1 MIMGSLCTRVCKFCD
16 VSSGRP
22 APLDPDEPNRV
33 AEAIKQWN
41 LRYIVITSV
50 CRDDLEDGGAAHF
63 AKTIKAVKLSCP
75 DTIVEPL
82 IPDFNYDSDSIK
94 KIIES
99 EPEVVSHN
107 IETVRR
113 LSPKVRDLR
122 ATYDQSLS
130 VLRKIKEINPKIYTK
145 SSIMVGH
152 GETRDEVI
160 QAASDLKSANVDVI
174 TAGQYLQP
182 SLNHLPVA
190 EYVSP
195 AKFESY
201 QKIFEEM
208 GFLHVVTG
216 PFVRSSFQ
224 AADFIEKIVS
234 FSDFPQFSQN
244 ADVSFSSA
252 GFCLAGFRDL
262 RNANNERTIA
272 NTQTKNNNG
281 MIKGPTDSITRLFLA
296 SQLHLSKSSKN

>member
-1 MIMGSLCTRVCKFCD
+1 LVQVLRKPDWLKIKIPSGEDYLRVKKTLRTYNLNTVCEESSCPNVSKCWESGTATIMIMGNMCTRVCRFCD

-22 APLDPDEPNRV
+22 APLDPDEPKRV

-50 CRDDLEDGGAAHF
+50 CRDDLKDGGAAHF
-63 AKTIKAVKLSCP
+63 AKTIKSVKLACP
-75 DTIVEPL
+75 NTIVEPL
-82 IPDFNYDSDSIK
+82 IPDFNYDSNSIK

-113 LSPKVRDLR
+113 LSSKVRDSR

-130 VLRKIKEINPKIYTK
+130 VLKKIKEINPKIYTK
-145 SSIMVGH
+145 SSFMVGH
-152 GETRDEVI
+152 GETKEEVI
-160 QAASDLKSANVDVI
+160 QTACDLKSANVDVI

-182 SLNHLPVA
+182 SLNHLPVV
-190 EYVSP
+190 EYVHP
-195 AKFESY
+195 EKFASY

-208 GFLHVVTG
+208 GFLHVVVG

-224 AADFIEKIVS
+224 AADFIEKI
-234 FSDFPQFSQN
+234 
-244 ADVSFSSA
+244 
-252 GFCLAGFRDL
+252 
-262 RNANNERTIA
+262 
-272 NTQTKNNNG
+272 
-281 MIKGPTDSITRLFLA
+281 
-296 SQLHLSKSSKN
+296 KSVKRST

>member
-1 MIMGSLCTRVCKFCD
+1 MQVLRKPDWLKIKIPSGEDYLRVKKTLRTYNLNTVCEESSCPNVSKCWESGTATIMIMGNMCTRVCRFCD

-22 APLDPDEPNRV
+22 SPLDPDEPKRV

-63 AKTIKAVKLSCP
+63 AKTIKSVKLACP
-75 DTIVEPL
+75 NTIVEPL

-113 LSPKVRDLR
+113 LSSKVRDSR

-145 SSIMVGH
+145 SSFMVGH
-152 GETRDEVI
+152 GETKEEVI
-160 QAASDLKSANVDVI
+160 QTASDLKSANVDVI

-182 SLNHLPVA
+182 SLNHLPVV
-190 EYVSP
+190 EYVHP
-195 AKFESY
+195 EKFASY

-208 GFLHVVTG
+208 GFLHVVVG

-224 AADFIEKIVS
+224 AADFIEKIKSVKR
-234 FSDFPQFSQN
+234 
-244 ADVSFSSA
+244 SS
-252 GFCLAGFRDL
+252 
-262 RNANNERTIA
+262 
-272 NTQTKNNNG
+272 
-281 MIKGPTDSITRLFLA
+281 
-296 SQLHLSKSSKN
+296 

>member
-1 MIMGSLCTRVCKFCD
+1 MQVLRKPDWLKIKIPSGEDYLRVKKTLRTYNLNTVCEESSCPNVSKCWESGTATIMIMGNMCTRVCRFCD

-22 APLDPDEPNRV
+22 SPLDPDEPKRV

-63 AKTIKAVKLSCP
+63 AKTIKSVKLACP
-75 DTIVEPL
+75 NTIVEPL

-113 LSPKVRDLR
+113 LSSKVRDSR

-130 VLRKIKEINPKIYTK
+130 VLKKIKEINPKIYTK
-145 SSIMVGH
+145 SSFMVGH
-152 GETRDEVI
+152 GETKEEVI
-160 QAASDLKSANVDVI
+160 QTACDLKSANVDVI

-182 SLNHLPVA
+182 SLNHLPVV
-190 EYVSP
+190 EYIHP
-195 AKFESY
+195 EKFASY

-208 GFLHVVTG
+208 GFLHVVVG

-224 AADFIEKIVS
+224 AADFIEKIKSVKR
-234 FSDFPQFSQN
+234 
-244 ADVSFSSA
+244 SS
-252 GFCLAGFRDL
+252 
-262 RNANNERTIA
+262 
-272 NTQTKNNNG
+272 
-281 MIKGPTDSITRLFLA
+281 
-296 SQLHLSKSSKN
+296 

>member
-1 MIMGSLCTRVCKFCD
+1 MQVLRKPDWLKIKIPSGEDYLRVKKTLRTYNLNTVCEESSCPNVSKCWESGTATIMIMGNMCTRVCRFCD

-22 APLDPDEPNRV
+22 APLDPDEPKRV

-63 AKTIKAVKLSCP
+63 AKTIKSVKLACP
-75 DTIVEPL
+75 NTIVEPL

-113 LSPKVRDLR
+113 LSSKVRDSR

-130 VLRKIKEINPKIYTK
+130 VLKKIKEINPKIYTK
-145 SSIMVGH
+145 SSFMVGH
-152 GETRDEVI
+152 GETKEEVI
-160 QAASDLKSANVDVI
+160 QTASDLKSANVDVI

-182 SLNHLPVA
+182 SLNHLPVV
-190 EYVSP
+190 EYVHP
-195 AKFESY
+195 EKFASY

-208 GFLHVVTG
+208 GFLHVVVG

-224 AADFIEKIVS
+224 AADFIEKI
-234 FSDFPQFSQN
+234 
-244 ADVSFSSA
+244 
-252 GFCLAGFRDL
+252 
-262 RNANNERTIA
+262 
-272 NTQTKNNNG
+272 
-281 MIKGPTDSITRLFLA
+281 
-296 SQLHLSKSSKN
+296 KSVKRST

>member
-1 MIMGSLCTRVCKFCD
+1 MQVLRKPDWLKIKIPSGEDYLRVKKTLRTYNLNTVCEESSCPNVSKCWESGTATIMIMGNMCTRVCRFCD

-22 APLDPDEPNRV
+22 SPLDPDEPKRV

-50 CRDDLEDGGAAHF
+50 CRDDLEDSGAAHF
-63 AKTIKAVKLSCP
+63 AKTIKSVKLSCP
-75 DTIVEPL
+75 NTIVEPL

-113 LSPKVRDLR
+113 LSSKVRDSR

-130 VLRKIKEINPKIYTK
+130 VLKKIKEINPKIYTK
-145 SSIMVGH
+145 SSFMVGH
-152 GETRDEVI
+152 GETKEEVI
-160 QAASDLKSANVDVI
+160 QTASDLKSANVDVI

-182 SLNHLPVA
+182 SLNHLPVV
-190 EYVSP
+190 EYVHP
-195 AKFESY
+195 EKFASY

-208 GFLHVVTG
+208 GFLHVVVG

-224 AADFIEKIVS
+224 AADFIEKI
-234 FSDFPQFSQN
+234 
-244 ADVSFSSA
+244 
-252 GFCLAGFRDL
+252 
-262 RNANNERTIA
+262 
-272 NTQTKNNNG
+272 
-281 MIKGPTDSITRLFLA
+281 
-296 SQLHLSKSSKN
+296 KSVKRST

>member
-1 MIMGSLCTRVCKFCD
+1 VQVLRKPDWLKIKIPSGEDYLRVKKTLRTYNLNTVCEESSCPNVSKCWESGTATIMIMGNMCTRVCKFCD

-22 APLDPDEPNRV
+22 APLDPDEPKRV

-82 IPDFNYDSDSIK
+82 IPDFNYDSNSIK

-113 LSPKVRDLR
+113 LSPKVRDSR

-145 SSIMVGH
+145 SSFMVGH
-152 GETRDEVI
+152 GETKEEVI
-160 QAASDLKSANVDVI
+160 QTASDLKSANVDVI

-182 SLNHLPVA
+182 SLNHLPVV
-190 EYVSP
+190 EYVHP
-195 AKFESY
+195 EKFASY

-208 GFLHVVTG
+208 GFLHVVVG

-224 AADFIEKIVS
+224 AADFIEKI
-234 FSDFPQFSQN
+234 
-244 ADVSFSSA
+244 
-252 GFCLAGFRDL
+252 
-262 RNANNERTIA
+262 
-272 NTQTKNNNG
+272 
-281 MIKGPTDSITRLFLA
+281 
-296 SQLHLSKSSKN
+296 KSVKRST

>member
-1 MIMGSLCTRVCKFCD
+1 VKVLRKPDWLKIKIPSGEDYIRIKKSLRTYNLNTVCEESSCPNVSKCWESGTASIMIMGSLCTRVCKFCD
-16 VSSGRP
+16 VNSGRP

-50 CRDDLEDGGAAHF
+50 CRDDLDDGGAAHF
-63 AKTIKAVKLSCP
+63 AKTIKAVKLACP
-75 DTIVEPL
+75 NTIVEPL

-122 ATYDQSLS
+122 ATYEQSLA

-182 SLNHLPVA
+182 SLNHLPVS
-190 EYVSP
+190 EYVHP
-195 AKFESY
+195 EKFASY

-208 GFLHVVTG
+208 GFLHVVVG

-224 AADFIEKIVS
+224 AADFIEKI
-234 FSDFPQFSQN
+234 
-244 ADVSFSSA
+244 
-252 GFCLAGFRDL
+252 
-262 RNANNERTIA
+262 
-272 NTQTKNNNG
+272 
-281 MIKGPTDSITRLFLA
+281 
-296 SQLHLSKSSKN
+296 KSVKRST

>member
-1 MIMGSLCTRVCKFCD
+1 MQVLRKPDWLKIKIPSGEDYLRVKKTLRTYNLNTVCEESSCPNVSKCWESGTATIMIMGNMCTRVCRFCD

-22 APLDPDEPNRV
+22 APLDPDEPKRV

-63 AKTIKAVKLSCP
+63 AKTIKSVKLACP
-75 DTIVEPL
+75 NTIVEPL
-82 IPDFNYDSDSIK
+82 IPDFNYDSNSIK

-113 LSPKVRDLR
+113 LSSKVRDSR
-122 ATYDQSLS
+122 ATYEQSLS

-145 SSIMVGH
+145 SSFMVGH
-152 GETRDEVI
+152 GETKEEVI
-160 QAASDLKSANVDVI
+160 QTASDLKSANVDVI

-182 SLNHLPVA
+182 SLNHLPVV
-190 EYVSP
+190 EYVHP
-195 AKFESY
+195 EKFASY

-208 GFLHVVTG
+208 GFLHVVVG

-224 AADFIEKIVS
+224 AADFIEKIKSVKR
-234 FSDFPQFSQN
+234 
-244 ADVSFSSA
+244 SS
-252 GFCLAGFRDL
+252 
-262 RNANNERTIA
+262 
-272 NTQTKNNNG
+272 
-281 MIKGPTDSITRLFLA
+281 
-296 SQLHLSKSSKN
+296 

>member
-1 MIMGSLCTRVCKFCD
+1 MQVLRKPDWLKIKIPSGEDYLRVKKTLRTYNLNTVCEESSCPNVSKCWESGTATIMIMGNMCTRVCRFCD

-22 APLDPDEPNRV
+22 APLDPDEPKRV

-50 CRDDLEDGGAAHF
+50 CRDDLKDGGAAHF
-63 AKTIKAVKLSCP
+63 AKTIKSVKLSCP
-75 DTIVEPL
+75 NTIVEPL

-113 LSPKVRDLR
+113 LSSKVRDSR

-130 VLRKIKEINPKIYTK
+130 VLKKIKEINPKIYTK
-145 SSIMVGH
+145 SSFMVGH
-152 GETRDEVI
+152 GETKEEVI
-160 QAASDLKSANVDVI
+160 QTASDLKSANVDVI

-182 SLNHLPVA
+182 SLNHLPVV
-190 EYVSP
+190 EYVHP
-195 AKFESY
+195 EKFASY

-208 GFLHVVTG
+208 GFLHVVVG

-224 AADFIEKIVS
+224 AADFIEKI
-234 FSDFPQFSQN
+234 
-244 ADVSFSSA
+244 
-252 GFCLAGFRDL
+252 
-262 RNANNERTIA
+262 
-272 NTQTKNNNG
+272 
-281 MIKGPTDSITRLFLA
+281 
-296 SQLHLSKSSKN
+296 KSVKRST

>member
-1 MIMGSLCTRVCKFCD
+1 MQVLRKPDWLKIKIPSGEDYLRVKKTLRTYNLNTVCEESSCPNVSKCWESGTATIMIMGNMCTRVCRFCD

-22 APLDPDEPNRV
+22 APLDPDEPKRV

-63 AKTIKAVKLSCP
+63 AKTIKSVKLACP
-75 DTIVEPL
+75 NTIVEPL
-82 IPDFNYDSDSIK
+82 IPDFNYDSNSIK

-113 LSPKVRDLR
+113 LSSKVRDSR

-130 VLRKIKEINPKIYTK
+130 VLKKIKEINPKIYTK
-145 SSIMVGH
+145 SSFMVGH
-152 GETRDEVI
+152 GETKEEVI
-160 QAASDLKSANVDVI
+160 QTASDLKSANVDVI

-182 SLNHLPVA
+182 SLNHLPVV
-190 EYVSP
+190 EYIHP
-195 AKFESY
+195 EKFASY

-208 GFLHVVTG
+208 GFLHVVVG

-224 AADFIEKIVS
+224 AADFIEKIKSVKR
-234 FSDFPQFSQN
+234 
-244 ADVSFSSA
+244 SS
-252 GFCLAGFRDL
+252 
-262 RNANNERTIA
+262 
-272 NTQTKNNNG
+272 
-281 MIKGPTDSITRLFLA
+281 
-296 SQLHLSKSSKN
+296 

>member
-1 MIMGSLCTRVCKFCD
+1 MQVLRKPDWLKIKIPSGEDYLRVKKTLRTYNLNTVCEESSCPNVSKCWESGTATIMIMGNMCTRVCRFCD

-22 APLDPDEPNRV
+22 APLDPDEPKRV

-63 AKTIKAVKLSCP
+63 AKTIKSVKLSCP
-75 DTIVEPL
+75 NTIVEPL

-113 LSPKVRDLR
+113 LSSKVRDSR

-130 VLRKIKEINPKIYTK
+130 VLKKIKEINPKIYTK
-145 SSIMVGH
+145 SSFMVGH
-152 GETRDEVI
+152 GETKEEVI
-160 QAASDLKSANVDVI
+160 QTASDLKSANVDVI

-182 SLNHLPVA
+182 SLNHLPVV
-190 EYVSP
+190 EYIHP
-195 AKFESY
+195 EKFASY

-208 GFLHVVTG
+208 GFLHVVVG

-224 AADFIEKIVS
+224 AADFIEKIKSVKR
-234 FSDFPQFSQN
+234 
-244 ADVSFSSA
+244 SS
-252 GFCLAGFRDL
+252 
-262 RNANNERTIA
+262 
-272 NTQTKNNNG
+272 
-281 MIKGPTDSITRLFLA
+281 
-296 SQLHLSKSSKN
+296 

>member
-16 VSSGRP
+16 VNSGRP

-63 AKTIKAVKLSCP
+63 AKTIKSVKLSCP

-82 IPDFNYDSDSIK
+82 IPDFNYDSNSIK

-113 LSPKVRDLR
+113 LSSKVRDSR

-130 VLRKIKEINPKIYTK
+130 VLKKIKEINPKIYTK
-145 SSIMVGH
+145 SSFMVGH
-152 GETRDEVI
+152 GETKEEVV
-160 QAASDLKSANVDVI
+160 QTASDLRSANVDVI

-182 SLNHLPVA
+182 SLNHLPVT
-190 EYVSP
+190 EYVHP
-195 AKFESY
+195 EKFVSY

-224 AADFIEKIVS
+224 AADFIEKIKSVKR
-234 FSDFPQFSQN
+234 
-244 ADVSFSSA
+244 SS
-252 GFCLAGFRDL
+252 
-262 RNANNERTIA
+262 
-272 NTQTKNNNG
+272 
-281 MIKGPTDSITRLFLA
+281 
-296 SQLHLSKSSKN
+296 

>member
-1 MIMGSLCTRVCKFCD
+1 MIMGSMCTRVCKFCD

-22 APLDPDEPNRV
+22 DPLDPDEPNRV

-63 AKTIKAVKLSCP
+63 AKTIKAVKLACP

-113 LSPKVRDLR
+113 LSPKVRDFR
-122 ATYDQSLS
+122 ATYEQSLS

-152 GETRDEVI
+152 GETREEVI

-224 AADFIEKIVS
+224 AADFIKKI
-234 FSDFPQFSQN
+234 
-244 ADVSFSSA
+244 
-252 GFCLAGFRDL
+252 R
-262 RNANNERTIA
+262 
-272 NTQTKNNNG
+272 K
-281 MIKGPTDSITRLFLA
+281 
-296 SQLHLSKSSKN
+296 H

>member
-1 MIMGSLCTRVCKFCD
+1 MQVLRKPDWLKIKIPSGEDYLRVKKTLRTYNLNTVCEESSCPNVSKCWESGTATIMIMGNMCTRVCRFCD

-22 APLDPDEPNRV
+22 APLDPDEPKRV

-63 AKTIKAVKLSCP
+63 AKTIKSVKLSCP

-113 LSPKVRDLR
+113 LSSKVRDSR

-145 SSIMVGH
+145 SSFMVGH
-152 GETRDEVI
+152 GETKEEVI
-160 QAASDLKSANVDVI
+160 QTASDLKSANVDVI

-182 SLNHLPVA
+182 SLNHLPVV
-190 EYVSP
+190 EYVHP
-195 AKFESY
+195 EKFASY

-208 GFLHVVTG
+208 GFLHVVVG

-224 AADFIEKIVS
+224 AADFIEK
-234 FSDFPQFSQN
+234 
-244 ADVSFSSA
+244 
-252 GFCLAGFRDL
+252 L
-262 RNANNERTIA
+262 
-272 NTQTKNNNG
+272 
-281 MIKGPTDSITRLFLA
+281 
-296 SQLHLSKSSKN
+296 KSVKRS

>member
-1 MIMGSLCTRVCKFCD
+1 MQVLRKPDWLKIKIPSGEDYLRVKKTLRTYNLNTVCEESSCPNVSKCWESGTATIMIMGNMCTRVCRFCD

-22 APLDPDEPNRV
+22 SPLDPDEPKRV

-63 AKTIKAVKLSCP
+63 AKTIKSVKLSCP

-113 LSPKVRDLR
+113 LSSKVRDSR

-130 VLRKIKEINPKIYTK
+130 VLKKIKEINPKIYTK
-145 SSIMVGH
+145 SSFMVGH
-152 GETRDEVI
+152 GETKEEVI
-160 QAASDLKSANVDVI
+160 QTASDLKSANVDVI

-182 SLNHLPVA
+182 SLNHLPVV
-190 EYVSP
+190 EYVHP
-195 AKFESY
+195 EKFASY

-208 GFLHVVTG
+208 GFLHVVVG

-224 AADFIEKIVS
+224 AADFIKKIKSVKR
-234 FSDFPQFSQN
+234 
-244 ADVSFSSA
+244 SS
-252 GFCLAGFRDL
+252 
-262 RNANNERTIA
+262 
-272 NTQTKNNNG
+272 
-281 MIKGPTDSITRLFLA
+281 
-296 SQLHLSKSSKN
+296 

>member
-1 MIMGSLCTRVCKFCD
+1 MQVLRKPDWLKIKIPSGEDYLRVKKTLRTYNLNTVCEESSCPNVSKCWESGTATIMIMGNMCTRVCRFCD

-22 APLDPDEPNRV
+22 APLDPDEPKRV

-50 CRDDLEDGGAAHF
+50 CRDDLKDGGAAHF
-63 AKTIKAVKLSCP
+63 AKTIKSVKLACP
-75 DTIVEPL
+75 NTIVEPL

-113 LSPKVRDLR
+113 LSSKVRDSR

-130 VLRKIKEINPKIYTK
+130 VLKKIKEINPKIYTK
-145 SSIMVGH
+145 SSFMVGH
-152 GETRDEVI
+152 GETKEEVI
-160 QAASDLKSANVDVI
+160 QTASDLKSANVDVI

-182 SLNHLPVA
+182 SLNHLPVV
-190 EYVSP
+190 EYVHP
-195 AKFESY
+195 EKFASY

-208 GFLHVVTG
+208 GFLHVVVG

-224 AADFIEKIVS
+224 AADFIEKIKSVKR
-234 FSDFPQFSQN
+234 
-244 ADVSFSSA
+244 SS
-252 GFCLAGFRDL
+252 
-262 RNANNERTIA
+262 
-272 NTQTKNNNG
+272 
-281 MIKGPTDSITRLFLA
+281 
-296 SQLHLSKSSKN
+296 

>member
-1 MIMGSLCTRVCKFCD
+1 MQVLRKPDWLKIKIPSGEDYLRVKKTLRTYNLNTVCEESSCPNVSKCWESGTATIMIMGSLCTRVCKFCD

-22 APLDPDEPNRV
+22 VPLDPDEPKRV

-50 CRDDLEDGGAAHF
+50 CRDDLEDGGATHF
-63 AKTIKAVKLSCP
+63 AKTIKSVKLSCP

-82 IPDFNYDSDSIK
+82 IPDFNYDSNSIK

-107 IETVRR
+107 VETVRR
-113 LSPKVRDLR
+113 LSSKVRDSR

-145 SSIMVGH
+145 SSFMVGH
-152 GETRDEVI
+152 GETKEEVI
-160 QAASDLKSANVDVI
+160 QTASDLRSVNVDVI

-182 SLNHLPVA
+182 SLNHLPVS
-190 EYVSP
+190 EYVHP
-195 AKFESY
+195 EKFASY

-208 GFLHVVTG
+208 GFLHVVVG

-224 AADFIEKIVS
+224 AADFIEKIKSVKR
-234 FSDFPQFSQN
+234 
-244 ADVSFSSA
+244 SS
-252 GFCLAGFRDL
+252 
-262 RNANNERTIA
+262 
-272 NTQTKNNNG
+272 
-281 MIKGPTDSITRLFLA
+281 
-296 SQLHLSKSSKN
+296 

>member
-1 MIMGSLCTRVCKFCD
+1 MQVLRKPDWLKIKIPSGEDYLRVKKTLRTYNLNTVCEESSCPNVSKCWESGTATIMIMGNMCTRVCRFCD
-16 VSSGRP
+16 VSSERP
-22 APLDPDEPNRV
+22 SPLAPDEPKRV

-63 AKTIKAVKLSCP
+63 AKTIKSVKLSCP
-75 DTIVEPL
+75 NTIVEPL

-113 LSPKVRDLR
+113 LSSKVRDSR

-130 VLRKIKEINPKIYTK
+130 VLKKIKEINPKIYTK
-145 SSIMVGH
+145 SSFMVGH
-152 GETRDEVI
+152 GETKEEVI
-160 QAASDLKSANVDVI
+160 QTASDLKSANVDVI

-182 SLNHLPVA
+182 SLNHLPVV
-190 EYVSP
+190 EYIHP
-195 AKFESY
+195 EKFASY

-208 GFLHVVTG
+208 GFLHVVVG

-224 AADFIEKIVS
+224 AADFIEKI
-234 FSDFPQFSQN
+234 
-244 ADVSFSSA
+244 
-252 GFCLAGFRDL
+252 
-262 RNANNERTIA
+262 
-272 NTQTKNNNG
+272 
-281 MIKGPTDSITRLFLA
+281 
-296 SQLHLSKSSKN
+296 KSV

>member
-1 MIMGSLCTRVCKFCD
+1 MQVLRKPDWLKIKIPSGEDYLRVKKTLRTYNLNTVCEESSCPNVSKCWESGTATIMIMGNMCTRVCRFCD

-22 APLDPDEPNRV
+22 APLDPDEPKRV

-63 AKTIKAVKLSCP
+63 AKTIKSVKLSCP

-113 LSPKVRDLR
+113 LSSKVRDSR

-145 SSIMVGH
+145 SSFMVGH
-152 GETRDEVI
+152 GETKEEVI
-160 QAASDLKSANVDVI
+160 QTASDLKSANVDVI

-182 SLNHLPVA
+182 SLNHLPVV
-190 EYVSP
+190 EYVHP
-195 AKFESY
+195 EKFASY

-208 GFLHVVTG
+208 GFLHVVVG

-224 AADFIEKIVS
+224 AADFIEKI
-234 FSDFPQFSQN
+234 
-244 ADVSFSSA
+244 
-252 GFCLAGFRDL
+252 
-262 RNANNERTIA
+262 
-272 NTQTKNNNG
+272 
-281 MIKGPTDSITRLFLA
+281 
-296 SQLHLSKSSKN
+296 KSENPSVRV

>member
-1 MIMGSLCTRVCKFCD
+1 MQVLRKPDWLKIKIPSGEDYLRVKKTLRTYNLNTVCEESSCPNVSKCWESGTATIMIMGNMCTRVCRFCD

-22 APLDPDEPNRV
+22 APLDPDEPKRV

-63 AKTIKAVKLSCP
+63 AKTIKSVKLSCP

-113 LSPKVRDLR
+113 LSSKVRDSR

-130 VLRKIKEINPKIYTK
+130 VLKKIKEINPKIYTK
-145 SSIMVGH
+145 SSFMVGH
-152 GETRDEVI
+152 GETKEEVI
-160 QAASDLKSANVDVI
+160 QTASDLKSANVDVI

-190 EYVSP
+190 EYVHP
-195 AKFESY
+195 EKFASY

-208 GFLHVVTG
+208 GFLHVVVG

-224 AADFIEKIVS
+224 AADFIEKIKSVKR
-234 FSDFPQFSQN
+234 
-244 ADVSFSSA
+244 SS
-252 GFCLAGFRDL
+252 
-262 RNANNERTIA
+262 
-272 NTQTKNNNG
+272 
-281 MIKGPTDSITRLFLA
+281 
-296 SQLHLSKSSKN
+296 

>member
-1 MIMGSLCTRVCKFCD
+1 MQVLRKPDWLKIKIPSGEDYLRVKKTLRTYNLNTVCEESSCPNVSKCWESGTATIMIMGNMCTRVCRFCD

-22 APLDPDEPNRV
+22 APLDPDEPKRV

-63 AKTIKAVKLSCP
+63 AKTIKSVKLSCP

-113 LSPKVRDLR
+113 LSSKVRDSR
-122 ATYDQSLS
+122 ATYEQSLS

-145 SSIMVGH
+145 SSFMVGH
-152 GETRDEVI
+152 GETKEEVI
-160 QAASDLKSANVDVI
+160 QTASDLKSANVDVI

-182 SLNHLPVA
+182 SLNHLPVV
-190 EYVSP
+190 EYVHP
-195 AKFESY
+195 EKFASY

-208 GFLHVVTG
+208 GFLHVVVG

-224 AADFIEKIVS
+224 AADFIEKIKSVKR
-234 FSDFPQFSQN
+234 
-244 ADVSFSSA
+244 SS
-252 GFCLAGFRDL
+252 
-262 RNANNERTIA
+262 
-272 NTQTKNNNG
+272 
-281 MIKGPTDSITRLFLA
+281 
-296 SQLHLSKSSKN
+296 

>member
-1 MIMGSLCTRVCKFCD
+1 VQVLRKPDWLKIKIPSGEDYLRVKKTLRTYNLNTVCEESSCPNVSKCWESGTATIMIMGNMCTRVCRFCD

-22 APLDPDEPNRV
+22 APLDPDEPKRV

-63 AKTIKAVKLSCP
+63 AKTIKSVKLSCP
-75 DTIVEPL
+75 NTIVEPL

-113 LSPKVRDLR
+113 LSSKVRDSR

-130 VLRKIKEINPKIYTK
+130 VLKKIKEINPKIYTK
-145 SSIMVGH
+145 SSFMVGH
-152 GETRDEVI
+152 GETKEEVI
-160 QAASDLKSANVDVI
+160 QTASDLKSANVDVI

-182 SLNHLPVA
+182 SLNHLPVV
-190 EYVSP
+190 EYVHP
-195 AKFESY
+195 EKFASY

-208 GFLHVVTG
+208 DFLHVVVG

-224 AADFIEKIVS
+224 AADFIEKIKSVKR
-234 FSDFPQFSQN
+234 
-244 ADVSFSSA
+244 SS
-252 GFCLAGFRDL
+252 
-262 RNANNERTIA
+262 
-272 NTQTKNNNG
+272 
-281 MIKGPTDSITRLFLA
+281 
-296 SQLHLSKSSKN
+296 

>member
-1 MIMGSLCTRVCKFCD
+1 MQVLRKPDWLKIKIPSGEDYLRVKKTLRTYNLNTVCEESSCPNVSKCWESGTATIMIMGNMCTRVCRFCD

-22 APLDPDEPNRV
+22 APLDPDEPKRV

-63 AKTIKAVKLSCP
+63 AKTIKSVKLSCP

-113 LSPKVRDLR
+113 LSSKVRDSR

-145 SSIMVGH
+145 SSFMVGH
-152 GETRDEVI
+152 GETKEEVI
-160 QAASDLKSANVDVI
+160 QTASDLKSANVDVI

-182 SLNHLPVA
+182 SLNHLPVV
-190 EYVSP
+190 EYVHP
-195 AKFESY
+195 EKFASY

-208 GFLHVVTG
+208 GFLHVVVG

-224 AADFIEKIVS
+224 AADFIEKI
-234 FSDFPQFSQN
+234 
-244 ADVSFSSA
+244 
-252 GFCLAGFRDL
+252 
-262 RNANNERTIA
+262 
-272 NTQTKNNNG
+272 
-281 MIKGPTDSITRLFLA
+281 
-296 SQLHLSKSSKN
+296 KSENPSV

>member
-1 MIMGSLCTRVCKFCD
+1 MQVLRKPDWLKIKIPSGEDYLRVKKTLRTYNLNTVCEESSCPNVSKCWESGTATIMIMGNMCTRVCRFCD

-22 APLDPDEPNRV
+22 APLDPDEPKRV

-63 AKTIKAVKLSCP
+63 AKTIKSVKLACP
-75 DTIVEPL
+75 NTIVEPL
-82 IPDFNYDSDSIK
+82 IPDFNYDSNSIK

-113 LSPKVRDLR
+113 LSSKVRDSR

-145 SSIMVGH
+145 SSFMVGH
-152 GETRDEVI
+152 GETKEEVI
-160 QAASDLKSANVDVI
+160 QTASDLKSANVDVI

-182 SLNHLPVA
+182 SLNHLPVV
-190 EYVSP
+190 EYVHP
-195 AKFESY
+195 EKFASY

-208 GFLHVVTG
+208 GFLHVVVG

-224 AADFIEKIVS
+224 AADFIEKIKSVKR
-234 FSDFPQFSQN
+234 
-244 ADVSFSSA
+244 SS
-252 GFCLAGFRDL
+252 
-262 RNANNERTIA
+262 
-272 NTQTKNNNG
+272 
-281 MIKGPTDSITRLFLA
+281 
-296 SQLHLSKSSKN
+296 

>member
-1 MIMGSLCTRVCKFCD
+1 MQVLRKPDWLKIKIPSGEDYLRVKKTLRTYNLNTVCEESSCPNVSKCWESGTATIMIMGNMCTRVCRFCD

-22 APLDPDEPNRV
+22 SPLDPDEPKRV

-63 AKTIKAVKLSCP
+63 AKTIKSVKLSCP
-75 DTIVEPL
+75 NTIVEPL
-82 IPDFNYDSDSIK
+82 IPDFNYDSNSIK

-113 LSPKVRDLR
+113 LSSKVRDSR

-130 VLRKIKEINPKIYTK
+130 VLKKIKEINPKIYTK
-145 SSIMVGH
+145 SSFMVGH
-152 GETRDEVI
+152 GETKEEVI
-160 QAASDLKSANVDVI
+160 QTASDLKSANVDVI

-182 SLNHLPVA
+182 SLNHLPVV
-190 EYVSP
+190 EYVHP
-195 AKFESY
+195 EKFASY

-208 GFLHVVTG
+208 GFLHVVVG

-224 AADFIEKIVS
+224 AADFIEKI
-234 FSDFPQFSQN
+234 
-244 ADVSFSSA
+244 
-252 GFCLAGFRDL
+252 
-262 RNANNERTIA
+262 
-272 NTQTKNNNG
+272 
-281 MIKGPTDSITRLFLA
+281 
-296 SQLHLSKSSKN
+296 KSVKRST

>member
-1 MIMGSLCTRVCKFCD
+1 VQVLRKPDWLKIKIPSGEDYLRVKKTLRTYNLNTVCEESSCPNVSKCWESGTATIMIMGNMCTRVCRFCD

-22 APLDPDEPNRV
+22 SPLDPDEPKRV

-63 AKTIKAVKLSCP
+63 AKTIKSVKLACP
-75 DTIVEPL
+75 NTIVEPL

-113 LSPKVRDLR
+113 LSSKVRDSR

-130 VLRKIKEINPKIYTK
+130 VLKKIKEINPKIYTK
-145 SSIMVGH
+145 SSFMVGH
-152 GETRDEVI
+152 GETKEEVI
-160 QAASDLKSANVDVI
+160 QTASDLKSANVDVI

-182 SLNHLPVA
+182 SLNHLPVV
-190 EYVSP
+190 EYVHP
-195 AKFESY
+195 EKFASY

-208 GFLHVVTG
+208 GFLHVVVG

-224 AADFIEKIVS
+224 AADFIEKI
-234 FSDFPQFSQN
+234 
-244 ADVSFSSA
+244 
-252 GFCLAGFRDL
+252 
-262 RNANNERTIA
+262 
-272 NTQTKNNNG
+272 
-281 MIKGPTDSITRLFLA
+281 
-296 SQLHLSKSSKN
+296 KSVKRST

>member
-1 MIMGSLCTRVCKFCD
+1 VQVLRKPDWLKIKIPSGEDYLRVKKTLRTYNLNTVCEESSCPNVSKCWESGTATIMIMGNMCTRVCRFCD

-22 APLDPDEPNRV
+22 SPLDPDEPKRV

-63 AKTIKAVKLSCP
+63 AKTIKSVKLACP
-75 DTIVEPL
+75 NTIVEPL

-113 LSPKVRDLR
+113 LSSKVRDSR

-145 SSIMVGH
+145 SSFMVGH
-152 GETRDEVI
+152 GETKEEVI
-160 QAASDLKSANVDVI
+160 QTACDLKSANVDVI

-182 SLNHLPVA
+182 SLNHLPVV
-190 EYVSP
+190 EYVHP
-195 AKFESY
+195 EKFASY

-208 GFLHVVTG
+208 GFLHVVVG

-224 AADFIEKIVS
+224 AADFIEKI
-234 FSDFPQFSQN
+234 
-244 ADVSFSSA
+244 
-252 GFCLAGFRDL
+252 
-262 RNANNERTIA
+262 
-272 NTQTKNNNG
+272 
-281 MIKGPTDSITRLFLA
+281 
-296 SQLHLSKSSKN
+296 KSVKRST

>member
-1 MIMGSLCTRVCKFCD
+1 VQVLRKPDWLKIKIPSGEDYLRVKKTLRTYNLNTVCEESSCPNVSKCWESGTATIMIMGNMCTRVCRFCD

-22 APLDPDEPNRV
+22 SPLDPDEPKRV

-63 AKTIKAVKLSCP
+63 AKTIKSVKLSCP
-75 DTIVEPL
+75 NTIVEPL

-113 LSPKVRDLR
+113 LSSKVRDSR

-130 VLRKIKEINPKIYTK
+130 VLKKIKEINPKIYTK
-145 SSIMVGH
+145 SSFMVGH
-152 GETRDEVI
+152 GETKEEVI
-160 QAASDLKSANVDVI
+160 QTASDLKSANVDVI

-182 SLNHLPVA
+182 SLNHLPVV
-190 EYVSP
+190 EYVHP
-195 AKFESY
+195 EKFASY

-208 GFLHVVTG
+208 GFLHVVVG

-224 AADFIEKIVS
+224 AADFIEKI
-234 FSDFPQFSQN
+234 
-244 ADVSFSSA
+244 
-252 GFCLAGFRDL
+252 
-262 RNANNERTIA
+262 
-272 NTQTKNNNG
+272 
-281 MIKGPTDSITRLFLA
+281 
-296 SQLHLSKSSKN
+296 KSVKRYS

>member
-1 MIMGSLCTRVCKFCD
+1 MQVLRKPDWLKIKIPSGEDYLRVKKTLRTYNLNTVCEESSCPNVSKCWESGTATIMIMGNMCTRVCRFCD

-22 APLDPDEPNRV
+22 APLDPDEPKRV

-63 AKTIKAVKLSCP
+63 AKTIKSVKLSCP
-75 DTIVEPL
+75 NTIVEPL

-113 LSPKVRDLR
+113 LSSKVRDSR
-122 ATYDQSLS
+122 ATYEQSLS

-145 SSIMVGH
+145 SSFMVGH
-152 GETRDEVI
+152 GETKEEVI
-160 QAASDLKSANVDVI
+160 QTASDLKSANVDVI

-182 SLNHLPVA
+182 SLNHLPVV
-190 EYVSP
+190 EYVHP
-195 AKFESY
+195 EKFASY

-208 GFLHVVTG
+208 GFLHVVVG

-224 AADFIEKIVS
+224 AADFIEKI
-234 FSDFPQFSQN
+234 
-244 ADVSFSSA
+244 
-252 GFCLAGFRDL
+252 
-262 RNANNERTIA
+262 
-272 NTQTKNNNG
+272 
-281 MIKGPTDSITRLFLA
+281 
-296 SQLHLSKSSKN
+296 KSVKRST

>member
-1 MIMGSLCTRVCKFCD
+1 VQVLRKPDWLKIKIPSGEDYLRVKKTLRTYNLNTVCEESSCPNVSKCWESGTATIMIMGNMCTRVCRFCD

-22 APLDPDEPNRV
+22 APLDPDEPKRV

-63 AKTIKAVKLSCP
+63 AKTIKSVKLSCP
-75 DTIVEPL
+75 NTIVEPL
-82 IPDFNYDSDSIK
+82 IPDFNYDSNSIK

-113 LSPKVRDLR
+113 LSSKVRDSR

-130 VLRKIKEINPKIYTK
+130 VLKKIKEINPKIYTK
-145 SSIMVGH
+145 SSFMVGH
-152 GETRDEVI
+152 GETKEEVI
-160 QAASDLKSANVDVI
+160 QTASDLKSANVDVI

-182 SLNHLPVA
+182 SLNHLPVV
-190 EYVSP
+190 EYVHP
-195 AKFESY
+195 EKFVSY

-208 GFLHVVTG
+208 GFLHVVVG

-224 AADFIEKIVS
+224 AADFIEKI
-234 FSDFPQFSQN
+234 
-244 ADVSFSSA
+244 
-252 GFCLAGFRDL
+252 
-262 RNANNERTIA
+262 
-272 NTQTKNNNG
+272 
-281 MIKGPTDSITRLFLA
+281 
-296 SQLHLSKSSKN
+296 KSVKRST

>member
-1 MIMGSLCTRVCKFCD
+1 VQVLRKPDWLKIKIPSGEDYLRVKKTLRTYNLNTVCEESSCPNVSKCWESGTATIMIMGNMCTRVCRFCD

-22 APLDPDEPNRV
+22 APLDPDEPKRV
-33 AEAIKQWN
+33 AEAIKQWS

-63 AKTIKAVKLSCP
+63 AKTIKSVKLSCP
-75 DTIVEPL
+75 NTIVEPL

-113 LSPKVRDLR
+113 LSSKVRDSR

-145 SSIMVGH
+145 SSFMVGH
-152 GETRDEVI
+152 GETKEEVI
-160 QAASDLKSANVDVI
+160 QTASDLKSANVDVI

-182 SLNHLPVA
+182 SLNHLPVV
-190 EYVSP
+190 EYVHP
-195 AKFESY
+195 EKFASY

-208 GFLHVVTG
+208 GFLHVVVG

-224 AADFIEKIVS
+224 AADFIEKI
-234 FSDFPQFSQN
+234 
-244 ADVSFSSA
+244 
-252 GFCLAGFRDL
+252 
-262 RNANNERTIA
+262 
-272 NTQTKNNNG
+272 
-281 MIKGPTDSITRLFLA
+281 
-296 SQLHLSKSSKN
+296 KSENPSVRV

>member
-1 MIMGSLCTRVCKFCD
+1 MQVLRKPDWLKIKIPSGEDYLRVKKTLRTYNLNTVCEESSCPNVSKCWESGTATIMIMGNMCTRVCRFCD

-22 APLDPDEPNRV
+22 SPLDPDEPKRV

-63 AKTIKAVKLSCP
+63 AKTIKSVKLSCP
-75 DTIVEPL
+75 NTIVEPL

-113 LSPKVRDLR
+113 LSSKVRDSR

-130 VLRKIKEINPKIYTK
+130 VLKKIKEINPKIYTK
-145 SSIMVGH
+145 SSFMVGH
-152 GETRDEVI
+152 GETKEEVI
-160 QAASDLKSANVDVI
+160 QTACDLKSANVDVI

-182 SLNHLPVA
+182 SLNHLPVV
-190 EYVSP
+190 EYVHP
-195 AKFESY
+195 EKFASY

-208 GFLHVVTG
+208 GFLHVVVG

-224 AADFIEKIVS
+224 AADFIEKI
-234 FSDFPQFSQN
+234 
-244 ADVSFSSA
+244 
-252 GFCLAGFRDL
+252 
-262 RNANNERTIA
+262 
-272 NTQTKNNNG
+272 
-281 MIKGPTDSITRLFLA
+281 
-296 SQLHLSKSSKN
+296 KSVKRST

>member
-1 MIMGSLCTRVCKFCD
+1 MQVLRKPDWLKIKIPSGEDYLRVKKTLRTYNLNTVCEESSCPNVSKCWESGTATIMIMGNMCTRVCRFCD

-22 APLDPDEPNRV
+22 APLDPDEPKRV

-63 AKTIKAVKLSCP
+63 AKTIKSVKLSCP

-113 LSPKVRDLR
+113 LSSKVRDSR
-122 ATYDQSLS
+122 ATYEQSLS

-145 SSIMVGH
+145 SSFMVGH
-152 GETRDEVI
+152 GETKEEVI
-160 QAASDLKSANVDVI
+160 QTASDLKSANVDVI

-182 SLNHLPVA
+182 SLNHLPVS
-190 EYVSP
+190 EYVHP
-195 AKFESY
+195 EKFASY

-208 GFLHVVTG
+208 GFLHVVVG

-224 AADFIEKIVS
+224 AADFIEKI
-234 FSDFPQFSQN
+234 
-244 ADVSFSSA
+244 
-252 GFCLAGFRDL
+252 
-262 RNANNERTIA
+262 
-272 NTQTKNNNG
+272 
-281 MIKGPTDSITRLFLA
+281 
-296 SQLHLSKSSKN
+296 KSENPSVRV